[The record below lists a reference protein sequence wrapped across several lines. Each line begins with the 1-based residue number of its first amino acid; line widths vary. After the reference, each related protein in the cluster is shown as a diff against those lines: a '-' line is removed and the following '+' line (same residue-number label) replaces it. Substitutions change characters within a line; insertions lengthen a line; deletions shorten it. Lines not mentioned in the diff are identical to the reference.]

1 MLTIIIAL
9 VMNGHTLFLDAEVM
23 YGVFDMSSC
32 REILSVVIDDYD
44 AKSGYCFTGD
54 ILLPPEST

>member
-9 VMNGHTLFLDAEVM
+9 VMNGHTLFLNAEVM
-23 YGVFDMSSC
+23 YGVFDMPSC
-32 REILSVVIDDYD
+32 RKILSVVIDDYD

-54 ILLPPEST
+54 ILRPPEST

>member
-9 VMNGHTLFLDAEVM
+9 VMNGHTLFLNAEAM
-23 YGVFDMSSC
+23 YGVFDMPSC
-32 REILSVVIDDYD
+32 RAILPMVIEDYD

-54 ILLPPEST
+54 ILHPPEST